1 MLLNRERAL
10 RFMQKRGLDA
20 LVATS
25 PENVMYA
32 SDYECS
38 THWLNK
44 GAQVYAGLTP
54 SATPDAFVVAPLL
67 ELEALVDG
75 DGTWIEDVWTV
86 GAFKR
91 GPAPLASMDAVGRKG
106 FALAQRAHKAETA
119 VDALVQAL
127 TERGLDRGRVGLDE
141 TGMSAPIWAEI
152 ARRLPNATLTPAS
165 TVWWEIRMV
174 KTPEELRRLRL
185 ASEIAEH
192 AMNAAFAL
200 AKPGASEADVVREYH
215 VQLAVRGARPTFAMF
230 GSGARTGYPHLL
242 ESNKTL
248 EAGDLIRY
256 DTGCTYRYYHSDT
269 ARATVIGTPTD
280 LHRRIWDVMVAGE
293 EAAIA
298 AVRAGAQP
306 RDVHA
311 AAMKPGLDAG
321 LADFARFH
329 CGHGIGISVYDPPLV
344 TAADPTRSIFLMPGV
359 EEGLEDGMVINVE
372 VGYYLQGVVGFLC
385 EDTMVVRPGG
395 CELLTHNS
403 KSLSFE
409 DYMRE
414 NARA

>member
-1 MLLNRERAL
+1 MLLNRDRAL
-10 RFMQKRGLDA
+10 RVVQKRGLDA
-20 LVATS
+20 IVATS

-54 SATPDAFVVAPLL
+54 SAAPGAFVVAPLL

-75 DGTWIEDVWTV
+75 DGTWIDDVWLV
-86 GAFKR
+86 GAFTR
-91 GPAPLASMDAVGRKG
+91 GPAPRASMDAMGQKG
-106 FALAQRAHKAETA
+106 LDLAQRAHRAETA
-119 VDALVQAL
+119 VDALVEAL
-127 TERGLDRGRVGLDE
+127 TQRGLDRGRVGLDE
-141 TGMSAPIWAEI
+141 TGMAAPIWAEI
-152 ARRLPNATLTPAS
+152 VRRLPNATITPAS

-174 KTPEELRRLRL
+174 KTPEELRRLRR
-185 ASEIAEH
+185 AAEIAEQ
-192 AMNAAFAL
+192 AMNAAFGL

-215 VQLAVRGARPTFAMF
+215 LQLVARGARPTFAMF
-230 GSGARTGYPHLL
+230 GSGRRTGSPHLL
-242 ESNKTL
+242 ESTKAL
-248 EAGDLIRY
+248 EPGDLIRY
-256 DTGCTYRYYHSDT
+256 DTGCSYRYYHSDT
-269 ARATVIGTPTD
+269 ARATVLGQPTD
-280 LHRRIWDVMVAGE
+280 LHRRIWDAMVAGE

-298 AVRAGAQP
+298 RVQAGAQP
-306 RDVHA
+306 RDIHA
-311 AAMKPGLDAG
+311 AAMQPGLDAG

-329 CGHGIGISVYDPPLV
+329 CGHGIGISVYDPPLM

-359 EEGLEDGMVINVE
+359 DDGLEDGMVINVE

-385 EDTMVVRPGG
+385 EDTMLVRAGG

-403 KSLSFE
+403 KSLAFE